1 MSAKKT
7 SSHDEEF
14 REFVVARSASLHRVA
29 YLLTGNWATAE
40 DLVQTTLAKTYLA
53 WGRIREVESV
63 DAYTRRILY
72 NTNASWWRKRSNQEI
87 PTDGTVPNS
96 EITSPAAPD
105 NLASNETNR
114 IGGRASADTDDF
126 AEQIAAREALWRHIR
141 KLPKRQR
148 AVLVLRYYE
157 NKSDAQ
163 IAEILRISTGTVK
176 SQASRGLSGL
186 RKKLQSRAGALFG
199 TDQEEQGAKV

>member
-1 MSAKKT
+1 MSKKK
-7 SSHDEEF
+7 SSAHDEEF
-14 REFVVARSASLHRVA
+14 REFVAARSASLHRIA

-72 NTNASWWRKRSNQEI
+72 NTNASWWRKLSNQEV
-87 PTDGTVPNS
+87 PTDGSTPNS
-96 EITSPAAPD
+96 DAPSLHAPE
-105 NLASNETNR
+105 NLANNEANR
-114 IGGRASADTDDF
+114 IGGRASADTEDF
-126 AEQIAAREALWRHIR
+126 ADNIAAREALWRHIR

-157 NKSDAQ
+157 NKSDSQ
-163 IAEILRISTGTVK
+163 IAEILQISTGTVK

-186 RKKLQSRAGALFG
+186 RKRLGSRAGALYG
-199 TDQEEQGAKV
+199 NDHEDKGAKV